1 MKRWSILLF
10 VTLLASASA
19 YAEKPTQ
26 ASVKEL
32 LVLTNSQQM
41 LKSIEAQ
48 MDGMMKS
55 VMTKALKDKG
65 VTAEQQAIMDKFR
78 DKVILIHREEMTWEK
93 LEPVFIE
100 IYSNSLTQEDVD
112 GISAFYKSPAGK
124 SFVSKM
130 PGMMQQS
137 MSAMQQK
144 MAPMMDK
151 ILSASKVMEEDMQKL
166 EQKK

>member
-1 MKRWSILLF
+1 MKLWSNLFF

-32 LVLTNSQQM
+32 LVLANSQQM
-41 LKSIEAQ
+41 LNSIEAQ
-48 MDGMMKS
+48 MDGMMKTMMS
-55 VMTKALKDKG
+55 KALKDKA

-78 DKVILIHREEMTWEK
+78 DKVVFIHREEMTWEK

-100 IYSNSLTQEDVD
+100 IYSNSLSQEDVD

-124 SFVSKM
+124 SFINKM

-137 MSAMQQK
+137 MSGMQQK

-151 ILSASKVMEEDMQKL
+151 ILAAAMEMEEDMHKL